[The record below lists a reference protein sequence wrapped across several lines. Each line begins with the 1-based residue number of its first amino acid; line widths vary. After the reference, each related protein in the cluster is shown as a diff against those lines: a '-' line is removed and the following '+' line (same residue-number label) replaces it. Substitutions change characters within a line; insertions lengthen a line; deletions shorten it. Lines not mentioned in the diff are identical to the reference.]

1 MADSLTLGRR
11 AEATAL
17 ELLRSTGWRLL
28 DRNWRCRWGELD
40 LVLEKDRRLLVV
52 EVKGRRSRLR
62 ADSGAAAFDQ
72 RKRRCLARAIS
83 CWRAVHPGRNGSSCR
98 WCWPWCHCP
107 AAAGA
112 CAGFLCINSAELGSW
127 CTVNP

>member
-1 MADSLTLGRR
+1 MADPLTLGRR

-28 DRNWRCRWGELD
+28 DRNWHCRWGELD

-52 EVKGRRSRLR
+52 EVKGRSSRLR

-83 CWRAVHPGRNGSSCR
+83 CWRAVHPEAERQQLQVVLALVPLSGRSRGVR
-98 WCWPWCHCP
+98 WLPEHQ
-107 AAAGA
+107 
-112 CAGFLCINSAELGSW
+112 LG
-127 CTVNP
+127 

>member
-1 MADSLTLGRR
+1 MADPLTLGRR

-28 DRNWRCRWGELD
+28 DRNWHCRWGELD

-52 EVKGRRSRLR
+52 EVKGRSSRLR

-83 CWRAVHPGRNGSSCR
+83 CWRAVHPEAERQQLQVVLALVPLSGRSRGVR
-98 WCWPWCHCP
+98 WIPVHQ
-107 AAAGA
+107 
-112 CAGFLCINSAELGSW
+112 LG
-127 CTVNP
+127 

>member
-1 MADSLTLGRR
+1 MVGPLTLGRR

-17 ELLRSTGWRLL
+17 DLLRSTGWRLL

-52 EVKGRRSRLR
+52 EVKGRSSRLR

-83 CWRAVHPGRNGSSCR
+83 CWRAVHPEAERQQLHVVLALVPLSGRSRAVR
-98 WCWPWCHCP
+98 WLPVHQ
-107 AAAGA
+107 
-112 CAGFLCINSAELGSW
+112 LG
-127 CTVNP
+127 

>member
-1 MADSLTLGRR
+1 MADPLTLGRR

-28 DRNWRCRWGELD
+28 DRNWHCRWGELD

-52 EVKGRRSRLR
+52 EVKGRSSRLR

-83 CWRAVHPGRNGSSCR
+83 CWRAVHTEAERQQLQVVLALVPLSGRSRGVR
-98 WCWPWCHCP
+98 WLPVHQ
-107 AAAGA
+107 
-112 CAGFLCINSAELGSW
+112 LG
-127 CTVNP
+127 

>member
-1 MADSLTLGRR
+1 MADSMTLGRR
-11 AEATAL
+11 AEAKAL

-62 ADSGAAAFDQ
+62 ADCGVAAFDQ

-83 CWRAVHPGRNGSSCR
+83 CWRAVHPE
-98 WCWPWCHCP
+98 
-107 AAAGA
+107 
-112 CAGFLCINSAELGSW
+112 AERQ
-127 CTVNP
+127 

>member
-1 MADSLTLGRR
+1 MADPLTLGRR

-28 DRNWRCRWGELD
+28 DRNWHCRWGELD

-52 EVKGRRSRLR
+52 EVKGRSSRLR

-72 RKRRCLARAIS
+72 RKRHCLARAIS
-83 CWRAVHPGRNGSSCR
+83 CWRAVHPEAERQQLQVVLALVPLSGRSRGVR
-98 WCWPWCHCP
+98 WLPVHQ
-107 AAAGA
+107 
-112 CAGFLCINSAELGSW
+112 LG
-127 CTVNP
+127 

>member
-11 AEATAL
+11 AESTAL

-83 CWRAVHPGRNGSSCR
+83 CWRAVHPEADRLQLQLVAGPGATVRPPQGRALASCASTR
-98 WCWPWCHCP
+98 LNS
-107 AAAGA
+107 AAGA
-112 CAGFLCINSAELGSW
+112 Q
-127 CTVNP
+127 

>member
-17 ELLRSTGWRLL
+17 ALLRSTGWRLL

-83 CWRAVHPGRNGSSCR
+83 CWRAVHPEAERQQLQVVLALVPLSGRRRGVR
-98 WCWPWCHCP
+98 WLPVHQ
-107 AAAGA
+107 
-112 CAGFLCINSAELGSW
+112 LG
-127 CTVNP
+127 

>member
-1 MADSLTLGRR
+1 MAEPLTLGRR

-28 DRNWRCRWGELD
+28 DRNWHCRWGELD

-52 EVKGRRSRLR
+52 EVKGRSSRLR

-83 CWRAVHPGRNGSSCR
+83 CWRAVHPEAERQQLQVVLALVPLSGRSRGVR
-98 WCWPWCHCP
+98 WIPVHQ
-107 AAAGA
+107 
-112 CAGFLCINSAELGSW
+112 LG
-127 CTVNP
+127 